1 MSPCCLFLPAYIY
14 MKKKV
19 ALEQQDSCI
28 LCCCC
33 CQCYYTTPITTAVCD
48 SFVFFFHTCI
58 YVIKRAGLVM
68 VFGKK
73 KKNLVFFS
81 PYSFLFFLAVSL
93 SLSPSLS
100 IVFDWCDIWR
110 RRPISL
116 FFLLSVGFY
125 LFAKKAY
132 SQRIVIR
139 RRQKEKERDKIIT
152 YTIGTSEAALLLH
165 QNKTTD
171 EKRRE
176 ENEDEREGGT
186 SGEIIFYCYFYYQ
199 IKKIILAEWMNEW
212 IKSKNQTHKRKRDGE
227 NEVGRREW
235 RRRRGGGEATAT
247 TTATIVVTTVCQD
260 FSDLFF
266 SFSSLSI
273 GSRNHLLLDE
283 REERERERA
292 RMNW

>member
-1 MSPCCLFLPAYIY
+1 

-152 YTIGTSEAALLLH
+152 YTIGTSVSSFITTSEQNDGREEKGRKWRRKRRRDEWGNHFLLLLLLS
-165 QNKTTD
+165 NKKNNT
-171 EKRRE
+171 R
-176 ENEDEREGGT
+176 
-186 SGEIIFYCYFYYQ
+186 
-199 IKKIILAEWMNEW
+199 WMNEW
-212 IKSKNQTHKRKRDGE
+212 
-227 NEVGRREW
+227 
-235 RRRRGGGEATAT
+235 
-247 TTATIVVTTVCQD
+247 
-260 FSDLFF
+260 
-266 SFSSLSI
+266 
-273 GSRNHLLLDE
+273 
-283 REERERERA
+283 
-292 RMNW
+292 MNKK